1 MTEQELCRLFEEE
14 IKRKTED
21 NLIDLRQ
28 KATDLLIDTNK
39 AGATRGAMTAIYLID
54 QEFERREQS

>member
-39 AGATRGAMTAIYLID
+39 TGATRGAMTAIYLID